1 MKTLKNS
8 IPIFL
13 ISLVAFWGCQKSPA
27 TLTDAEKE
35 EIKKE
40 ILEKFNNSL
49 QGIKDK
55 DAATAFGAF
64 SEKEGVKYIRD
75 GHLYPDIETAEKQ
88 YAGWFAADTITA
100 KRIITCDP
108 IIFDILDENTVLLT
122 TIGSFIFE
130 NDTTNQPWVLA
141 YTMLWRNEEGGWKLF
156 HMHNSWE

>member
-1 MKTLKNS
+1 MKTTIKTLAVILAFLFS
-8 IPIFL
+8 IT
-13 ISLVAFWGCQKSPA
+13 ACQKSHAP
-27 TLTDAEKE
+27 LTDAEKE

-40 ILEKFNNSL
+40 ILEIFNNSM

-64 SEKEGVKYIRD
+64 SKKEGVKYIRD
-75 GHLYPDIETAEKQ
+75 GHLYPNIETAEKQ

-108 IIFDILDENTVLLT
+108 LIFDILDENTVLLT
-122 TIGSFIFE
+122 TLGSFKFE